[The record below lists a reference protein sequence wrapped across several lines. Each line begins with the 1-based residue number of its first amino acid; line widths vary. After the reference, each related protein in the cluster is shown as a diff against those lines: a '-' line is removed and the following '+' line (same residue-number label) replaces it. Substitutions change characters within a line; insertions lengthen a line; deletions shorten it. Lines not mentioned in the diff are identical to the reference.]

1 MGRNLSL
8 NFIVYLRDIIRE
20 VTFLDVTLT
29 LILTVI
35 DYYDIF
41 NELKN
46 IFKYYYLLYKTF
58 QIKI

>member
-8 NFIVYLRDIIRE
+8 NFIVYLCDIIRE